1 MESAKVLI
9 PLKYRRLIMS
19 TDIGYQNQEHIA
31 GEPAG
36 SQAKPI
42 PPLNGN
48 YTTSQVAVNKP
59 DKKPKTNL
67 KTNLK
72 THMEPDN

>member
-1 MESAKVLI
+1 
-9 PLKYRRLIMS
+9 MS

-31 GEPAG
+31 GEPAD

-59 DKKPKTNL
+59 SKKPRKVL
-67 KTNLK
+67 QVI
-72 THMEPDN
+72 P